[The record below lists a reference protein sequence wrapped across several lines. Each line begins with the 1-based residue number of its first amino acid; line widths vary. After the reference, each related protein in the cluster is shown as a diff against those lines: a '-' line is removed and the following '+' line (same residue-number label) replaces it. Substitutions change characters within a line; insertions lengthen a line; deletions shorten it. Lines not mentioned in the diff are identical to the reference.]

1 MVEMKIF
8 GLALD
13 EQSQV
18 PILILKDLEEKRV
31 LPIWIGAM
39 EAMSI
44 SISLNKISMTRPLT
58 HDLMINVLNAMDA
71 KITKVCVVDLKE
83 GTYYAEIYIEKDDEV
98 YIIDSR
104 PSDAIALAIRC
115 NAKIFANE
123 TLLEDIEKQRCILYD
138 TKCDIDNKCALHDKW
153 QKPKCAID
161 NFFTQ
166 TTLADLNKL
175 TTLAIHIE

>member
-18 PILILKDLEEKRV
+18 PILILKDLKEKRV

-44 SISLNKISMTRPLT
+44 SIILNKIEMPRPLT
-58 HDLMINVLNAMDA
+58 HDLTINMLHTLGI
-71 KITKVCVVDLKE
+71 KIKKVCITDLRE
-83 GTYYAEIYIEKDDEV
+83 GTYYAEIHLEKDEES
-98 YIIDSR
+98 YIIDAR

-115 NAKIFANE
+115 EATILANE
-123 TLLEDIEKQRCILYD
+123 ELLEELKKHLKNEHEVVLKDEESEKW
-138 TKCDIDNKCALHDKW
+138 TKFLE
-153 QKPKCAID
+153 
-161 NFFTQ
+161 
-166 TTLADLNKL
+166 KL
-175 TTLAIHIE
+175 GENDFKYKM

>member
-123 TLLEDIEKQRCILYD
+123 TLLEDIEKHLKKEHEVVLKD
-138 TKCDIDNKCALHDKW
+138 EEAKKW
-153 QKPKCAID
+153 TE
-161 NFFTQ
+161 F
-166 TTLADLNKL
+166 LEKL
-175 TTLAIHIE
+175 GEEDFKYKM

>member
-123 TLLEDIEKQRCILYD
+123 TLLEDIEKQLKKEHEVVLKD
-138 TKCDIDNKCALHDKW
+138 EEAKKW
-153 QKPKCAID
+153 TE
-161 NFFTQ
+161 F
-166 TTLADLNKL
+166 LEKL
-175 TTLAIHIE
+175 GEEDFKYKM